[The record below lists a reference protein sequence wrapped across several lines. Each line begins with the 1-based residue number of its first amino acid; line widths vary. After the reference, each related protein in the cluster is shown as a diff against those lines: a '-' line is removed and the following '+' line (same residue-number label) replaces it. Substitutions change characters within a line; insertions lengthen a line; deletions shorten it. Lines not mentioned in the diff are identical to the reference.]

1 MKKSIWLLMFFI
13 GFAILAQAQN
23 INFRD
28 GEFRFG
34 LHFSPTFS
42 NLGSSDRLLE
52 RAGTNIGT
60 KIGVTGEKYFA
71 PNYAVT
77 AGIGFGFNQGGT
89 VQSNY
94 PLGRYFFKSTLSSPT
109 LDTIKSPVKL
119 HYRLT
124 YVEVPFS
131 LRFRGG
137 TGEDARLKYF
147 GEAPIITLGFL
158 SKALGD
164 IRNTATNQNSED
176 EEIREAING
185 LSLAWGVGGGIEY
198 EIATNTTLVAGVYYQ
213 HQFTDMTADNARVFD
228 TRRSAWRNEDA
239 KTSIRML
246 SLRVGLYF

>member
-13 GFAILAQAQN
+13 GIGTFVAAQN

-42 NLGSSDRLLE
+42 SLSSSDRLLE
-52 RAGTNIGT
+52 KAGTNIGT

-71 PNYAVT
+71 PNYALT

-89 VQSNY
+89 IQSNY
-94 PLGRYFFKSTLSSPT
+94 PLGRYFFKSLLSSPT
-109 LDTIKSPVKL
+109 LDTLKSPAKL

-147 GEAPIITLGFL
+147 AEAPIITLGFL

-176 EEIREAING
+176 EEIRDDING

-198 EIATNTTLVAGVYYQ
+198 EIATNTTLVLGVYYQ
-213 HQFTDMTADNARVFD
+213 HQFTDMTDDNARVFD
-228 TRRSAWRNEDA
+228 TRRNTWRKEEA
-239 KTSIRML
+239 KTSIRIL
-246 SLRVGLYF
+246 ALRAGLYF